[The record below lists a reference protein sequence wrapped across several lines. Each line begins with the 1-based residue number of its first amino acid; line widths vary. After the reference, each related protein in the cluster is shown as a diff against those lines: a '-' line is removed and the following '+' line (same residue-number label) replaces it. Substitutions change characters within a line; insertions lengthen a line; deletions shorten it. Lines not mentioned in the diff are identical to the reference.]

1 MTTEKCN
8 ANSKLVRLIAV
19 SNEPLRLH
27 WAIWI
32 LRWVPLGSTLCPVYP
47 RDCRGRSFHF
57 CASNSIKTRHNSSG
71 GSMVPPFEAWHDVTP
86 FLAEPNREEH
96 HVTEADASTFASQTA
111 AKRPKPINQ
120 EGKKRRK
127 DVLRDVCLYQTS
139 ILAILNAIM
148 ISSQSPLQWT
158 ISTQNCRKWTFERR
172 KHVPQI

>member
-8 ANSKLVRLIAV
+8 ANSKIVRMIAV

-57 CASNSIKTRHNSSG
+57 RASNSIKTRHNSSTP
-71 GSMVPPFEAWHDVTP
+71 VAVLWCHPLKRDTP

-111 AKRPKPINQ
+111 AKRPRPVNQ
-120 EGKKRRK
+120 EGRKRRK
-127 DVLRDVCLYQTS
+127 DVLRDVCLYQTTS
-139 ILAILNAIM
+139 N
-148 ISSQSPLQWT
+148 P
-158 ISTQNCRKWTFERR
+158 E
-172 KHVPQI
+172 